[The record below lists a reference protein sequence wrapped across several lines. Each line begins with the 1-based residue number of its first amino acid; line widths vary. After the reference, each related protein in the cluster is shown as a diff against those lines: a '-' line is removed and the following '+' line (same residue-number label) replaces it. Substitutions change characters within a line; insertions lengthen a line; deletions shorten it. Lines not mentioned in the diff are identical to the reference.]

1 MSLLQTIHLT
11 KSYVDGQNTV
21 DVLRDVNLSL
31 EKGEMCS
38 IIGASGSGKTTL
50 LQICG
55 TLASPSSGKLLFNK
69 KELQTLSEKEK
80 ARFRNQS
87 LGFIF
92 QFHHL
97 LPEFTTLENV
107 LMPGLIAGKRRG
119 QLEERAKELLA
130 AVELDHRMDNKVTT
144 LSGGEQQRTALA
156 RALMLNPELLL
167 ADEPTGNLDNRAGTL
182 VFKLLKKLSRQFD
195 MGVIMVTHNLELARQ
210 MDSVT
215 TLVDGTLKPQP
226 RS

>member
-11 KSYVDGQNTV
+11 KSYVDGQRTV

-31 EKGEMCS
+31 ERGEMCS

-50 LQICG
+50 LRICG
-55 TLASPSSGKLLFNK
+55 TLASPSSGTLLFNGE
-69 KELQTLSEKEK
+69 ELQTLSEKEK
-80 ARFRNQS
+80 AGFRNRS

-107 LMPGLIAGKRRG
+107 LMPGLIAGKRRSE
-119 QLEERAKELLA
+119 LEKPAKELLA
-130 AVELDHRMDNKVTT
+130 AVELDHKMDNMVTT
-144 LSGGEQQRTALA
+144 LSGGEQQRAALA
-156 RALMLNPELLL
+156 RALILKPQLLL
-167 ADEPTGNLDNRAGTL
+167 ADEPTGNLDHRAGTL
-182 VFKLLKKLSRQFD
+182 VFELLKKLSRQFD

-215 TLVDGTLKPQP
+215 TLANGTLKA
-226 RS
+226 